1 MIQTFSKFYYGFEI
15 TPENQNVDF
24 IEDAGSEI
32 TAEIDVGSYTPTK
45 FCAALKNALQ
55 TTGTLV
61 YDVTFNRMTRIISIE
76 SVGGSVKFLTH
87 SGSHNG
93 NDPFAMMGFSKIS
106 DTALATTH
114 VGSDPAGEQYAPQ
127 FYLQSYVPSDDIQ
140 GAIDASIAR
149 TASGAVEVVKF
160 GTEKF
165 MECNIWLASDYVGK
179 VTSEWRQNPT
189 GVSDLRRFLQFLT
202 TKSPIEFMPDEND
215 PSTFETMI
223 LESTSESSS
232 GVKYRLK
239 ELYDKGFLGYYE
251 SGKLVFRV
259 IEDV

>member
-1 MIQTFSKFYYGFEI
+1 MIYTKSAFYYGFEI
-15 TPENQNVDF
+15 TAENQNVDF
-24 IEDAGSEI
+24 IEDSGSEI

-61 YDVTFNRMTRIISIE
+61 YNVTFNRATRIISIE

-93 NDPFAMMGFSKIS
+93 VDPFAMMGFSKVS
-106 DTALATTH
+106 DTALATSH
-114 VGSDPAGEQYAPQ
+114 VGVVAAGQKYEPQ
-127 FYLQSYVPSDDIQ
+127 AWLQDYVPPRHLK
-140 GAIDASIAR
+140 GAVDATVSK
-149 TASGAVEVVKF
+149 TASGAVEVVSF
-160 GTEKF
+160 GTEMF
-165 MECNIWLASDYVGK
+165 MECSIVLASNLNDELFSGYRP
-179 VTSEWRQNPT
+179 SST
-189 GVSDLRRFLQFLT
+189 GRDELVQFLDYLR
-202 TKSPIEFMPDEND
+202 TKAPVEFMESVDNTSD
-215 PSTFETMI
+215 FETMI
-223 LESTSESSS
+223 LESTSESNT

-239 ELYDKGFLGYYE
+239 ESWDKGLPNYYE